1 MKVKEAIR
9 RLESEGWVFDRQK
22 SSHRTYKKAGVADIV
37 TVSGIDSKDISP
49 GPPQSIKRKAGWK

>member
-1 MKVKEAIR
+1 VKVKEAIR
-9 RLESEGWVFDRQK
+9 RLESVGWVFDRQK